1 MREFAFFDPLY
12 STFMFFR
19 PLVLSLAC
27 YVVDRIETQGVKL
40 FGIRDSNTKKKT
52 SAYLDKTTILPQLFS
67 PFTHHL
73 NGKHVI

>member
-27 YVVDRIETQGVKL
+27 YVVDRIETHGVKL

-52 SAYLDKTTILPQLFS
+52 SAYLDKNHYS
-67 PFTHHL
+67 PPI
-73 NGKHVI
+73 V